1 MIKSPGI
8 TPSEGNEISEIEHV
22 LRIICLFIQPR
33 VYVLPVIG
41 LPLHQSSGM
50 DLIREMQAF
59 INRKGH
65 KISSSEFIDMH
76 ESQIT
81 TFTGPWSPLEILGDL
96 WIQKPLMLT
105 SGNIGGK
112 HDYCMNIPLSD
123 RILFKMFDMGMLF
136 LPTFISTILGS
147 SNVHYFIF
155 TTFLSIEPGLTNHF
169 FSLAP
174 P

>member
-22 LRIICLFIQPR
+22 PRIICLFIQPR

-41 LPLHQSSGM
+41 LPLQQSSGM

-59 INRKGH
+59 INRKGQ

-81 TFTGPWSPLEILGDL
+81 TFTGP
-96 WIQKPLMLT
+96 
-105 SGNIGGK
+105 
-112 HDYCMNIPLSD
+112 
-123 RILFKMFDMGMLF
+123 
-136 LPTFISTILGS
+136 
-147 SNVHYFIF
+147 
-155 TTFLSIEPGLTNHF
+155 
-169 FSLAP
+169 
-174 P
+174 

>member
-8 TPSEGNEISEIEHV
+8 TLSEGNEISEIEHV
-22 LRIICLFIQPR
+22 PRIICLFIQPR

-41 LPLHQSSGM
+41 LPLQQSSGM

-81 TFTGPWSPLEILGDL
+81 TFTGP
-96 WIQKPLMLT
+96 
-105 SGNIGGK
+105 
-112 HDYCMNIPLSD
+112 
-123 RILFKMFDMGMLF
+123 
-136 LPTFISTILGS
+136 
-147 SNVHYFIF
+147 
-155 TTFLSIEPGLTNHF
+155 
-169 FSLAP
+169 
-174 P
+174 